1 MSTIETTELNVD
13 RQQNYDG
20 VFPKIIACQPADTNL
35 TDVQQWIAANKDKV
49 LDDLSRHGAILFR
62 DFPVRSDMDFDSF
75 IQTFGMDGF
84 TYQESL
90 SNAVRRNRTER
101 VFTANEAPPDV
112 SIFLHH
118 EMAQTPLYPSK
129 LFFYCEK
136 AAEEGGAT
144 PICRSDILLQELEA
158 KAPQFIVDCEA
169 KGVRYSNN
177 MPAEDDAESG
187 QGRSW
192 KSTLSVSSKEE
203 AEDKLQKLGYRWR
216 WLDDGSLRV
225 TTAALPAVRTLAD
238 GRRVFF
244 NQLIAAYRGWK
255 DSRNDAEKSICFGDD
270 SEMDAEAM
278 ALAIQLGDELSFD
291 IPWQTGDVALVDNFL
306 AMHGRR
312 PFSGQRRVLASLIS

>member
-1 MSTIETTELNVD
+1 MHSIETSNLVVD
-13 RQQNYDG
+13 HQQNYEG
-20 VFPKIIACQPADTNL
+20 VFPQIIACDTAASMS
-35 TDVQQWIAANKDKV
+35 DVQNWIADNKETV
-49 LDDLSRHGAILFR
+49 LDDLARHGAILFR
-62 DFPVRSDMDFDSF
+62 GFPVQTDIEFDSF
-75 IQTFGMDGF
+75 IQAFSLRGF

-90 SNAVRRNRTER
+90 SNAVRKNRTER
-101 VFTANEAPPDV
+101 VFTANEAPPAV

-144 PICRSDILLQELEA
+144 PICRSDILLRELE
-158 KAPQFIVDCEA
+158 KIAPQFVADCEK
-169 KGVRYSNN
+169 KGVRYSNT

-192 KSTLSVSSKEE
+192 KSTLSVDSKEE
-203 AEDKLQKLGYRWR
+203 AETKLQKLGYRWQ
-216 WLDDGSLRV
+216 WQDDGSLRV
-225 TTAALPAVRTLAD
+225 TTSALPAIRTLDD

-270 SEMDAEAM
+270 SEMDAD
-278 ALAIQLGDELSFD
+278 ALAVAIRLGDELSFD

-306 AMHGRR
+306 TMHGRR

>member
-1 MSTIETTELNVD
+1 MSSIETTELTVD
-13 RQQNYDG
+13 HQQNYDG
-20 VFPKIIACQPADTNL
+20 VFPQVIACDTDGADL
-35 TDVQQWIAANKDKV
+35 SHVQEWIAANKAKV
-49 LDDLSRHGAILFR
+49 LNDLSKHGAILFR
-62 DFPVRSDMDFDSF
+62 GFPVLSDLDFDSF
-75 IQTFGMDGF
+75 VQAFGLDGF

-90 SNAVRRNRTER
+90 SNAVRKNRTEK
-101 VFTANEAPPDV
+101 VFTANEAPPAV

-144 PICRSDILLQELEA
+144 PICRSDILLKELEA
-158 KAPQFIVDCEA
+158 RAPQFVADCEN

-177 MPAEDDAESG
+177 MPAVDDAESG

-192 KSTLSVSSKEE
+192 KSTLSVDSKEE
-203 AEDKLQKLGYRWR
+203 AENKLEKLGYRWQ
-216 WLDDGSLRV
+216 WQDDGGLRV
-225 TTAALPAVRTLAD
+225 TTAALPAVRTLKD

-244 NQLIAAYRGWK
+244 NQLIAAYRGWE
-255 DSRNDAEKSICFGDD
+255 DSRNDADKSICFGDD

-312 PFSGQRRVLASLIS
+312 PFSGERRVLASLVS

>member
-1 MSTIETTELNVD
+1 MSSIETTELTVD
-13 RQQNYDG
+13 HQQNYDG
-20 VFPKIIACQPADTNL
+20 VFPQVIACDTDGADL
-35 TDVQQWIAANKDKV
+35 SHVQEWIAANKAKV
-49 LDDLSRHGAILFR
+49 LNDLSKHGAILFR
-62 DFPVRSDMDFDSF
+62 GFPVLSDLDFDSF
-75 IQTFGMDGF
+75 VQAFGLDGF

-90 SNAVRRNRTER
+90 SNAVRKNRTEK
-101 VFTANEAPPDV
+101 VFTANEAPPAV

-144 PICRSDILLQELEA
+144 PICRSDILLKELEA
-158 KAPQFIVDCEA
+158 RAPQFVADCEN

-177 MPAEDDAESG
+177 MPAVDDAESG

-192 KSTLSVSSKEE
+192 KSTLSVDSKEE
-203 AEDKLQKLGYRWR
+203 AENKLEKLGYRWQ
-216 WLDDGSLRV
+216 WQDDGGLRV
-225 TTAALPAVRTLAD
+225 TTAALPAVRTLKD

-255 DSRNDAEKSICFGDD
+255 DSRNAADKSICFGDD

-312 PFSGQRRVLASLIS
+312 PFSGERRVLASLVS

>member
-1 MSTIETTELNVD
+1 MSSIETTELTVD
-13 RQQNYDG
+13 HQQNYDG
-20 VFPKIIACQPADTNL
+20 VFPQVIACDTDGADL
-35 TDVQQWIAANKDKV
+35 SHVQEWIAANKAKV
-49 LDDLSRHGAILFR
+49 LNDLSKHGAILFR
-62 DFPVRSDMDFDSF
+62 GFPVLSDLDFDSF
-75 IQTFGMDGF
+75 VQAFGLDGF

-90 SNAVRRNRTER
+90 SNAVRKNRTEK
-101 VFTANEAPPDV
+101 VFTANEAPPAV

-144 PICRSDILLQELEA
+144 PICRSDILLKELEA
-158 KAPQFIVDCEA
+158 RAPQFVADCEN

-177 MPAEDDAESG
+177 MPAVDDAESG

-192 KSTLSVSSKEE
+192 KSTLSVDSKEE
-203 AEDKLQKLGYRWR
+203 AENKLEKLGYRWQ
-216 WLDDGSLRV
+216 WQDDGGLRV
-225 TTAALPAVRTLAD
+225 TTAALPAVRTLKD

-255 DSRNDAEKSICFGDD
+255 DSRNDADKSICFGDD

-312 PFSGQRRVLASLIS
+312 PFSGERRVLASLVS